1 MNKEELIDEIQ
12 ALAETD
18 SRIFLTNIHERRIL
32 YSEIIELC
40 QQSQWISIDDRL
52 PDKKVLATYKNSAGK
67 NRIIVAEHFK
77 RFEIE
82 SMGESDDYDEYCE
95 DKDAYFYREGWYEQ
109 QDNWGEYAS
118 IFVNEGDVTH
128 WQPLP
133 EKPNED

>member
-1 MNKEELIDEIQ
+1 MNKELIEEVTQ
-12 ALAETD
+12 W
-18 SRIFLTNIHERRIL
+18 
-32 YSEIIELC
+32 IITSIKSDLPYEFHAKAIIDLC
-40 QQSQWISIDDRL
+40 QKVQWISVEKEL
-52 PDKKVLATYKNSAGK
+52 PDKKVLATYKNNADK

-95 DKDAYFYREGWYEQ
+95 YKDAYFYREGWYEQ

-118 IFVNEGDVTH
+118 IFVNEGDITH

-133 EKPNED
+133 EPPVREDCGV